1 MGFSNFK
8 SEIEVAKRF
17 KLKTDTEPFV
27 KTLALKNIP
36 NYKFEEIK

>member
-17 KLKTDTEPFV
+17 NLTTDSEPFV
-27 KTLALKNIP
+27 KAIMLILIMVFLVFQT
-36 NYKFEEIK
+36 F